1 VIQFK
6 PNIFEPAFEH
16 LVELKV
22 IHQLMEMSKKGI
34 VFNGPIKDDIGLRM
48 EGLQYES
55 QIDAFLTLIKIL
67 YDLAK
72 VKDKK
77 ILNAEGYAFI
87 SSPSENKRLKIIFN
101 YIRDHFMEPIAL
113 EEISSQV
120 FMTPQSFCRFFKK
133 STNRTFTSF
142 LNEYRINH
150 ATKLLLETDDDIK
163 NICYASGF
171 NNLSNFF
178 RNFKKITQ
186 LTPISYREEMMT
198 AVEI

>member
-1 VIQFK
+1 
-6 PNIFEPAFEH
+6 
-16 LVELKV
+16 
-22 IHQLMEMSKKGI
+22 
-34 VFNGPIKDDIGLRM
+34 
-48 EGLQYES
+48 
-55 QIDAFLTLIKIL
+55 
-67 YDLAK
+67 
-72 VKDKK
+72 
-77 ILNAEGYAFI
+77 
-87 SSPSENKRLKIIFN
+87 
-101 YIRDHFMEPIAL
+101 MEPIAL

-186 LTPISYREEMMT
+186 LTPICYREEMMT
-198 AVEI
+198 ALEI